1 MLIVM
6 LPGVVLFEKVILPI
20 KVMLVPGVVVFGVMT
35 AQIVAF
41 NGNKISVV
49 ELVPVNEP

>member
-20 KVMLVPGVVVFGVMT
+20 NVMLVPGVVVFGVMT
-35 AQIVAF
+35 
-41 NGNKISVV
+41 VV
-49 ELVPVNEP
+49 LVYRVLARFFHKQQSQTST